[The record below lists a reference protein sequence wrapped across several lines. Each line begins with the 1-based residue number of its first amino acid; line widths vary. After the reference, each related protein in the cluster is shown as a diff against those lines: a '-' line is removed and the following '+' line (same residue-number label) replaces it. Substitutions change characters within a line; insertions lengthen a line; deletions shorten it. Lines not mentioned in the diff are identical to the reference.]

1 MLFLCTD
8 LHLIMHTSCRWQNGQ
23 ADLGHALVAFDIMAN
38 VLSHPRVD
46 VAHFWTTR
54 WRFGGFAPSN
64 NEASAADALWV
75 SSSFLDTLLNA
86 TSHSSLA
93 TSLCGRPSWHPHVST
108 CHVHCWQAGWEASDG
123 AIVQDD
129 NTLTATG
136 TSLALLGKYFR
147 VGTLLSVGSSQTV
160 RTWAIKRSDAS
171 LVLALLNKALIVTDQ
186 DILLTKCSNLTEVR
200 AAWMLSG
207 TAYTDAKPTLTKVQ
221 HTMAHI
227 ANGVL
232 SITLPAVSIVVLEF

>member
-1 MLFLCTD
+1 MPA
-8 LHLIMHTSCRWQNGQ
+8 SCRWQNGQ

-64 NEASAADALWV
+64 NEGSAADALWV
-75 SSSFLDTLLNA
+75 SSFLLTLLNA
-86 TSHSSLA
+86 TSYIALA
-93 TSLCGRPSWHPHVST
+93 TSLRRGLAWHCRVRA
-108 CHVHCWQAGWEASDG
+108 CRIHCWQARRAYNDG
-123 AIVQDD
+123 PTLQDD

-136 TSLALLGKYFR
+136 TSLALLGKYFKI
-147 VGTLLSVGSSQTV
+147 GTLISVGSSQTV
-160 RTWAIKRSDAS
+160 RTWAIKRPDAS
-171 LVLALLNKALIVTDQ
+171 LVLALLNKALSVTDQ
-186 DILLTKCSNLTEVR
+186 DILLTKCSNLTKAR
-200 AAWMLSG
+200 ATWMLSG

-232 SITLPAVSIVVLEF
+232 SVTLPAVSIVVLEF